1 MDLIDLRS
9 DTVTKPGP
17 GMRKAMAEAEVG
29 DDVFGDDPTI
39 NRLQERVAGL
49 LGKEAAVWTPTGT
62 VAKQIALGSLAGQ
75 GDGVLFGRGAP
86 IVNPRGRALPALG
99 GGPGT
104 VGGGRGGDFFSR
116 DVSAV

>member
-1 MDLIDLRS
+1 MDLIDLGS

-49 LGKEAAVWTPTGT
+49 PGKEAAVWTPTGT
-62 VAKQIALGSLAGQ
+62 MANQSALRSLAGQ
-75 GDGVLFGRGAP
+75 GDEIILERGAP
-86 IVNPRGRALPALG
+86 IVNHKG
-99 GGPGT
+99 GAIACPWGEPSTT
-104 VGGGRGGDFFSR
+104 V
-116 DVSAV
+116 